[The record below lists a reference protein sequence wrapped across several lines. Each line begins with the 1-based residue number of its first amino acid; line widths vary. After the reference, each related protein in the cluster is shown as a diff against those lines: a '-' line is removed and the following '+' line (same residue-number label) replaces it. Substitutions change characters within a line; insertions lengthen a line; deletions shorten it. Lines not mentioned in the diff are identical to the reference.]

1 MLKITVP
8 SKEWFDEEKM
18 EFVNS
23 NKTTLILEHSLISLS
38 NWESIWEKPFLNG
51 SATLTKEELVDY
63 IRCMTIQPKNVDPLV
78 YRAVYEDDDLLTEV
92 SKYINK
98 SMTATWFSDSGK
110 KELGLDK
117 SKVVTSEV
125 IYYWMCKLNIP
136 VEFQKWHLNRLM
148 TLIQVFNAKDAPPKK
163 RNREEFISSR
173 RALNEKRK
181 KALHSRG

>member
-8 SKEWFDEEKM
+8 SKEWFDEEKW
-18 EFVNS
+18 EFIQS
-23 NKTTLILEHSLISLS
+23 PETTLVLEHSLISLS
-38 NWESIWEKPFLNG
+38 KWESIWEKPFLNNKM
-51 SATLTKEELVDY
+51 SLSKQELVDY

-78 YRAVYEDDDLLTEV
+78 YRAVYEDDSLLEIV

-98 SMTATWFSDSGK
+98 KMTATWFSDSDEK
-110 KELGLDK
+110 KSGLEK
-117 SKVVTSEV
+117 PVTSEV
-125 IYYWMCKLNIP
+125 IYYWMCRLNIP
-136 VEFQKWHLNRLM
+136 VEFERWHLNRLM

-163 RNREEFISSR
+163 RSREEFLSER